1 MTNESGSS
9 QSSQQEA
16 AAWVRTE
23 LESADFGDERLH
35 KRALRI
41 LERFWAHPQWSI
53 PTAMGCWA
61 ETKATYRFITNPRV
75 TAERILGPHKEATA
89 SRMKEHPVVLAV
101 QDTTELN
108 YTSHEALE
116 DIGTIGSSRTLL
128 GMLVHS
134 TIAFTPERL
143 PVGIIDQHTWV
154 RPVEEFGKKA
164 SRAQRPIE
172 EKESFKWL
180 LSVTTVEAIQQQLP
194 DVQFVSV
201 GDREADIY
209 ELFAYA
215 EGLKT
220 RLLVRASVDRSLEN
234 EEDCLWKHMEAQP
247 AAQTLEMVLPVKK
260 SKKVRTATVEVR
272 FAPVTLRPPRAHQ
285 GEGKPV
291 DIHAVYVN
299 EPNAPAGVAPLSWML
314 LTTIPVSD
322 AEGALTVASHYSV
335 RWGIEVF
342 HRILKTGCRIE
353 ERQLQSAERIRTCLA
368 LDSLVAWRI
377 QFLTILGRETPDLPC
392 DVVFEEYEWKALY
405 CFVHKTTKPPAEPPP
420 LREAVKMLARVG
432 GFLARKRDG
441 QPGPTVLWR
450 GLQELATICFAW
462 FAFGPGRPQS

>member
-180 LSVTTVEAIQQQLP
+180 LSVKTVEAIQQQLP
-194 DVQFVSV
+194 GVQFVSV
-201 GDREADIY
+201 GDREADRTSCLRMRKDSRPGCSFGPAWTGVLRTKRIACGSTWK
-209 ELFAYA
+209 LSRR
-215 EGLKT
+215 LK
-220 RLLVRASVDRSLEN
+220 RLRWSFPSRSPRRCERPRL
-234 EEDCLWKHMEAQP
+234 KS
-247 AAQTLEMVLPVKK
+247 VLP
-260 SKKVRTATVEVR
+260 R
-272 FAPVTLRPPRAHQ
+272 
-285 GEGKPV
+285 
-291 DIHAVYVN
+291 
-299 EPNAPAGVAPLSWML
+299 
-314 LTTIPVSD
+314 
-322 AEGALTVASHYSV
+322 
-335 RWGIEVF
+335 
-342 HRILKTGCRIE
+342 
-353 ERQLQSAERIRTCLA
+353 
-368 LDSLVAWRI
+368 
-377 QFLTILGRETPDLPC
+377 
-392 DVVFEEYEWKALY
+392 
-405 CFVHKTTKPPAEPPP
+405 
-420 LREAVKMLARVG
+420 
-432 GFLARKRDG
+432 
-441 QPGPTVLWR
+441 
-450 GLQELATICFAW
+450 
-462 FAFGPGRPQS
+462 